1 MIHAYDPKTY
11 FYIRLGE
18 LLDAWIIDGLVLSF
32 REARISME
40 TLDYTKINAGK
51 CQIIR

>member
-11 FYIRLGE
+11 FYIRLGK

-32 REARISME
+32 REARELAWRHWI
-40 TLDYTKINAGK
+40 TPKITQQNAK
-51 CQIIR
+51 